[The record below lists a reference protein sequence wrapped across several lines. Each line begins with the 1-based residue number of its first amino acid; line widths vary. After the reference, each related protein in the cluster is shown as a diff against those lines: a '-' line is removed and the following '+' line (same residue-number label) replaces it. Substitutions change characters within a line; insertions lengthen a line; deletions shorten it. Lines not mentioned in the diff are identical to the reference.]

1 MKTHKGA
8 AKRFRIGARGRVK
21 ASSSSSNHLKS
32 GKSAKRR
39 RRIRRGTV
47 LTGAF
52 ARRMRDFAEGK

>member
-21 ASSSSSNHLKS
+21 AACSSTNHLKS
-32 GKSAKRR
+32 GKTAKQR

-47 LTGAF
+47 LKGAHAASVRRLVTG
-52 ARRMRDFAEGK
+52 K